1 MKSKIYNIEI
11 TEYHSDNSGD
21 TTVSMIQLETDRLK
35 WSMDQYSRN
44 RHVKSWRVISELDGR
59 ETDNSSS
66 I

>member
-21 TTVSMIQLETDRLK
+21 TKVNMIQLETDRLK

-44 RHVKSWRVISELDGR
+44 RHVKSWRVISESDGR
-59 ETDNSSS
+59 TTNNSSS
-66 I
+66 V

>member
-21 TTVSMIQLETDRLK
+21 TSVYMIQLETDKLD

-44 RHVKSWRVISELDGR
+44 RRVKSWKVISELDGSK
-59 ETDNSSS
+59 TNDSSS

>member
-21 TTVSMIQLETDRLK
+21 TSVSMIQLETDRLK

-44 RHVKSWRVISELDGR
+44 RHVKGWRVISELDGR